1 VRGTIDYEA
10 QAAIELEMLAPDDL
24 AGLDSGVYP
33 FSIAEEES
41 RKVVKLAELVSAVVA
56 EVKNGAAASSV
67 SARFHRTMAQ
77 IIARM
82 CQLIAPESK
91 TSLVVLSGGV
101 FQNRLLSRLAAD
113 ALQKKGFQVITH
125 RLVPCN
131 DGGISLGQAII
142 AHFGAS

>member
-1 VRGTIDYEA
+1 MSRQRVAVTGLGIVSAIGSSPDA
-10 QAAIELEMLAPDDL
+10 VWAAIER
-24 AGLDSGVYP
+24 
-33 FSIAEEES
+33 EES
-41 RKVVKLAELVSAVVA
+41 GLGTLSLFESPRCGHMPVA
-56 EVKNGAAASSV
+56 EVKGGATASSV

-82 CQLIAPESK
+82 CRIIAPTSK

-101 FQNRLLSRLAAD
+101 FQNRLLSRLATD
-113 ALQKKGFQVITH
+113 ALQKEGFQVITH

-142 AHFGAS
+142 AHFAAS